1 MDVAR
6 LAGPPEAWHLGFLLG
21 PRINAGGRIGRAD
34 LGVRLLLE
42 DDPDEAAQIAAELD
56 RLNRERQAI
65 EMETLAQAEAEAMAA
80 LGIEEKGA
88 VVVTAAEGWHPG
100 VVGIVAARLKEK
112 FGRPAF
118 AIALEPGGI
127 GTGSGRSIA
136 GVDIGRAVRRAVARG
151 LADQGRRPRH
161 GGGHDAA
168 QGRARAAARL
178 SSKRRSAP
186 TWKRRGARTAF

>member
-6 LAGPPEAWHLGFLLG
+6 LGGPPEPWHLGFLLG

-34 LGVRLLLE
+34 ARRRS
-42 DDPDEAAQIAAELD
+42 AAAGRSDRSARIAAELD

-65 EMETLAQAEAEAMAA
+65 ELATLAQAEAEAMAA
-80 LGIEEKGA
+80 LGVEEKGA

-100 VVGIVAARLKEK
+100 VVGLVAARLKER

-136 GVDIGRAVRRAVARG
+136 GVDLGRAVRHAVGEG
-151 LADQGRRPRH
+151 LLIK
-161 GGGHDAA
+161 GGGHAMAAGVTLA
-168 QGRARAAARL
+168 QGRAARP
-178 SSKRRSAP
+178 SAPFSRRRSRP
-186 TWKRRGARTAF
+186 RSRRRGATMRC